1 MKGDFMKMIKIIYIL
16 LVLVLVASCSAE
28 SADIPDAN
36 TKAEPE
42 TAEETTEYSFPENDY
57 GGFEFR
63 ILARDNDWDKMEV
76 DFDEPQGEPIYD
88 AVYQRNL
95 AVEELYNVKITGIL
109 TTGDIY
115 SMVKKT
121 HSAGDSEYDLV
132 LASMAD
138 SARLG
143 REGFLRSFT
152 KIKGIDIKNS
162 WWDQNIYDD
171 LSIGGNIYFMTGD
184 MNVRDNDNIWII
196 LFNKKLLQDLNLGS
210 PYEFVKS
217 GEWTFDKMY
226 EMGRA
231 AVQDQNGDGKFDAA
245 DRYGLITTT
254 EGGKNFFYAAG
265 LRVVDKNSAGNLELV
280 PVSERSQ
287 GVIDKIND
295 IFNTNNFT
303 FYKVSSWQQA
313 EEMFA
318 NGQSL
323 FYGEIV
329 THIINLRY
337 METDFGILPTPK
349 YDQTQDRYYTHIA
362 SNGTALT
369 IPNILPDEERTGN
382 IIEALGYYGQK
393 YLTPAFNEVA
403 LVSKYS
409 RDDESA
415 GMLDIIWNSVRYDM
429 GYLFNIGGMSDITT
443 TLISQNKP
451 GNFQSTYEKNLSRA
465 EKDIAALIAAYSQ
478 INSN

>member
-1 MKGDFMKMIKIIYIL
+1 MVL
-16 LVLVLVASCSAE
+16 LVSCAPDLETDISDGQTSA
-28 SADIPDAN
+28 PV
-36 TKAEPE
+36 P
-42 TAEETTEYSFPENDY
+42 EETTEHNFPENDY

-63 ILARDNDWDKMEV
+63 ILARDNNWDRMEV
-76 DFDEPQGEPIYD
+76 DFDESQSDPIYD
-88 AVYQRNL
+88 AVYRRNL

-115 SMVKKT
+115 GMVTKSYNAND
-121 HSAGDSEYDLV
+121 HAYDLV

-152 KIKGIDIKNS
+152 DIRGIDIKNS
-162 WWDQNIYDD
+162 WWDRNIYND
-171 LSIGGNIYFMTGD
+171 LSLNGNIYFMTGD
-184 MNVRDNDNIWII
+184 MNVRDNDNIWIV
-196 LFNKKLLQDLNLGS
+196 LFNKKLLQDLNLES
-210 PYEFVKS
+210 PYELVKN
-217 GEWTFDKMY
+217 GRWTFDKMA
-226 EMGRA
+226 EMGKA
-231 AVQDQNGDGKFDAA
+231 AVHDMNGDGIFNEE

-265 LRVVDKNSAGNLELV
+265 LKVIEKNSAGELDLALM
-280 PVSERSQ
+280 SEHSQ
-287 GVIDKIND
+287 NAIDKINE
-295 IFNTNNFT
+295 IFNRENLT
-303 FYKVSSWQQA
+303 FYKVKSWEQA
-313 EEMFA
+313 ENMFA
-318 NGQSL
+318 ENHGL

-329 THIINLRY
+329 THIINLRH

-349 YDQTQDRYYTHIA
+349 YNEEQKNYYTHIA

-369 IPNILPDEERTGN
+369 MPNIIPDEERTGN

-415 GMLDIIWNSVRYDM
+415 EMLDIIWNSVRYDF

-443 TLISQNKP
+443 SLISRDAPENLQA
-451 GNFQSTYEKNLSRA
+451 TYEKNLDRA
-465 EKDIAALIAAYSQ
+465 QKDIASLIDSYNR
-478 INSN
+478 IED